1 MALAPPAESNAVMT
15 NDNFYASDKSA
26 PQDRSTGGP
35 LDLSEVNAVSQ
46 YLDFG
51 SIRIAAR
58 DGLQIRLEIDEATNS
73 VVAVSLE
80 ISGSTLQLQA
90 FAAPRSEG
98 VWHEVRANMQ
108 NAILAQ
114 GGETQERVGSLGPE
128 LLAKIPLLDEKGIA
142 AGFKLARFIGVDG
155 PKWFLRGVVGGAAL
169 QDPKAAGDVDA
180 LFRSVVVVRGDDP
193 LPPKEQLKLTVP
205 GGTVAPP
212 RVI

>member
-15 NDNFYASDKSA
+15 NDNLYASDKSA

-98 VWHEVRANMQ
+98 QHAKRHFGPRRRDSRA
-108 NAILAQ
+108 
-114 GGETQERVGSLGPE
+114 S
-128 LLAKIPLLDEKGIA
+128 
-142 AGFKLARFIGVDG
+142 
-155 PKWFLRGVVGGAAL
+155 W
-169 QDPKAAGDVDA
+169 
-180 LFRSVVVVRGDDP
+180 
-193 LPPKEQLKLTVP
+193 LTWS
-205 GGTVAPP
+205 
-212 RVI
+212 